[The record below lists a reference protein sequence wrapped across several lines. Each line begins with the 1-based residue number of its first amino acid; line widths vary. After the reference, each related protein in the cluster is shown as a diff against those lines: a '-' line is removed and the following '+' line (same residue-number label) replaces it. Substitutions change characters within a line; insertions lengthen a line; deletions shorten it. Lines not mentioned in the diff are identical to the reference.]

1 MQKISEFEDGMSQ
14 DTRLIEFRQKYWQ
27 TLQLAHGWDCSNFFN
42 QGLRELINDLQA
54 LISLGSV
61 TRDQV
66 STLATM
72 LKAMASTQEKWLRGE
87 AAIIEAAAAVKH

>member
-1 MQKISEFEDGMSQ
+1 MQISEFEDMSNQ
-14 DTRLIEFRQKYWQ
+14 NIGLIEFRKKYWQ

-66 STLATM
+66 STLAMM

-87 AAIIEAAAAVKH
+87 AAIIEAAAAVRH